1 MDDLRKKRNEK
12 KRRLSDLIRNVADPK
27 SVQAIDDMMKELE
40 GDKETALDLI
50 KEVDE
55 KMGQTENE
63 MEKVR
68 LLIEQ
73 NRDKK
78 AVNG

>member
-1 MDDLRKKRNEK
+1 
-12 KRRLSDLIRNVADPK
+12 
-27 SVQAIDDMMKELE
+27 MMKELE